1 MNFPT
6 LEAYFNNQSRPVN
19 LVILKQFHL
28 YRQLLQATN
37 QQMNLTSIVD
47 DRGVEIKHFLD
58 SIWFPFPT
66 PATRLLDVGSGAG
79 FPGIPIHLF
88 HSHLHTV
95 LLEPNQK
102 KVNFL
107 QGLIQTLQL
116 KQIQVVSERA
126 EIWIQ
131 QHREQFDVVT
141 ARAVAPLR
149 ILLELTAPFA
159 TVEGTVMLL
168 KGPTVHEE
176 LKQAKKAIEVLG
188 LVLQKIE
195 SIDLPEIHESRSVVY
210 LKKIKA
216 TPTTYPRRYALIK
229 SKPL

>member
-6 LEAYFNNQSRPVN
+6 LETYFNHQSRPLN
-19 LVILKQFHL
+19 PGILKQFHL
-28 YRQLLQATN
+28 YRQLLQAAN
-37 QQMNLTSIVD
+37 EHMNLTAIVD

-58 SIWFPFPT
+58 SIWFPFPS

-79 FPGIPIHLF
+79 FPGIPLHLL

-102 KVNFL
+102 KAQFL
-107 QGLIQTLQL
+107 QDLIQTLQL
-116 KQIQVVSERA
+116 NQIQVVSERA

-149 ILLELTAPFA
+149 ILLELTAPFV

-176 LKQAKKAIEVLG
+176 LNQAKKAIDVLG
-188 LVLQKIE
+188 LKLQKIE
-195 SIDLPEIHESRSVVY
+195 SIDLPDIHESRTVVY

-216 TPTTYPRRYALIK
+216 TPMPYPRRFALIK